1 MAESA
6 GSASI
11 EEGKRKSYTRE
22 FKLGVLHFY
31 KSSGTNFYKTAKNF
45 SLNTK
50 NVLRWIK
57 DEQKLRESKK
67 SKTAKTFKG
76 ALYSEMEAKLY
87 DDYKMLRRKVLK
99 VKSRWFQSQV

>member
-1 MAESA
+1 MAEST

-31 KSSGTNFYKTAKNF
+31 KSSGTNLYKTAKNF

-50 NVLRWIK
+50 NVRRWIK
-57 DEQKLRESKK
+57 DEQKLRE
-67 SKTAKTFKG
+67 
-76 ALYSEMEAKLY
+76 
-87 DDYKMLRRKVLK
+87 LRRARQPKRSRVLCIQK
-99 VKSRWFQSQV
+99 WKQSSMMITRC